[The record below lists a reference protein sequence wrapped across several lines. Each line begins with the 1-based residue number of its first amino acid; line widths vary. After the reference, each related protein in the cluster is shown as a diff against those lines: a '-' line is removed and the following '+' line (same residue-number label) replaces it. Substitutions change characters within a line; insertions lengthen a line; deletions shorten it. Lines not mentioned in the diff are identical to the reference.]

1 MMLGVHF
8 LSSCSG
14 KSSSKSSGGGG
25 GSGGTSEVEVS
36 GTISDDEPLDF
47 VQSSQSVSI
56 SGVNLTS
63 SFSYIVSAYS
73 LEPRGL
79 KKLIFTGSFAEPK
92 FSFKS
97 SVARQYIVIEITR
110 MPDGGQFGGVL
121 PPPMRSSHAKTRI
134 NRTSTI
140 AAKMASIIAER
151 AVTGDEAAK
160 SALSTNSISVTD
172 LLTAAQSVSRT
183 ISEQKSK
190 GSGSAIDLS
199 TLAIKIATKSNERL
213 SALAAEGQ
221 NAESVAAKISNKA
234 YESVFGSNAET
245 VSPGVLAHRTN
256 LDLGTSTAAI
266 QDVAYAAIKD
276 LGSDSGKF
284 VDEAFRVE
292 STNYRQASSESA
304 AVAAESAVTSEFSA
318 KFDSCK
324 DNISACASVSYTPP
338 QASLSGGGSTS
349 SVEVCTRDGQVG
361 CLTTAA
367 FKAADVSNISAG
379 NIKSG
384 VTIAGQLG
392 DYTGIAP
399 DPWDV
404 RVGKTVNGVAGKLK
418 VNCRNRINSEVY
430 NYDGAIGSIGQG
442 GHTAS
447 STDFDIWDTIDDSM
461 GNPPSVVSG
470 WESND
475 CSGVD
480 TAELSTD
487 DDKVWKDVTTTNGT
501 TASTCTAT
509 PANCT
514 MQDKI
519 TGLSWSKL
527 QASAAWNTAWSHCQ
541 SLNYNGQTGWRLPTQ
556 KELMEAYTHG
566 IRTVPNTSWISFE
579 DMTNGPFWSGS
590 SHSYET
596 GEAWYVYLSYGGGV
610 VDGKFYTGQV
620 VCVR

>member
-1 MMLGVHF
+1 
-8 LSSCSG
+8 
-14 KSSSKSSGGGG
+14 
-25 GSGGTSEVEVS
+25 
-36 GTISDDEPLDF
+36 
-47 VQSSQSVSI
+47 
-56 SGVNLTS
+56 
-63 SFSYIVSAYS
+63 
-73 LEPRGL
+73 
-79 KKLIFTGSFAEPK
+79 
-92 FSFKS
+92 
-97 SVARQYIVIEITR
+97 
-110 MPDGGQFGGVL
+110 
-121 PPPMRSSHAKTRI
+121 
-134 NRTSTI
+134 
-140 AAKMASIIAER
+140 
-151 AVTGDEAAK
+151 
-160 SALSTNSISVTD
+160 
-172 LLTAAQSVSRT
+172 
-183 ISEQKSK
+183 
-190 GSGSAIDLS
+190 
-199 TLAIKIATKSNERL
+199 
-213 SALAAEGQ
+213 
-221 NAESVAAKISNKA
+221 
-234 YESVFGSNAET
+234 
-245 VSPGVLAHRTN
+245 
-256 LDLGTSTAAI
+256 
-266 QDVAYAAIKD
+266 
-276 LGSDSGKF
+276 
-284 VDEAFRVE
+284 
-292 STNYRQASSESA
+292 
-304 AVAAESAVTSEFSA
+304 VTSEFSA

-349 SVEVCTRDGQVG
+349 SVEACTRDGQVG
-361 CLTTAA
+361 CLTTAT
-367 FKAADVSNISAG
+367 FKAADVASISASDLLSSKTIAGITGTASPRPEDCSSNGTTGCVTTLNYKSADLANISAG

-418 VNCRNRINSEVY
+418 VNCRNRVNPGVY

-461 GNPPSVVSG
+461 GNPPEVVSG

-480 TAELSTD
+480 TAESSTD

-541 SLNYNGQTGWRLPTQ
+541 SNYNGQTGWRLPTQ

-590 SHSYET
+590 SHSYEA
-596 GEAWYVYLSYGGGV
+596 GEAWYFYLSYGGGL